1 MTKSEE
7 IETLKT
13 IVKNLPKRSY
23 LAELFKHIVPQFERD
38 VRSDFLTLPD
48 INAIEHDLLQFQ
60 DQVKR
65 EAAQVNALLRQKA
78 ALVDELSSLRCTERE
93 VKARLEP
100 LRNIL
105 NSLRL

>member
-48 INAIEHDLLQFQ
+48 IKAIEHDLLQFQ

-65 EAAQVNALLRQKA
+65 EAAQVNALIRQRQELVNEISELKYRESQIKDRLA
-78 ALVDELSSLRCTERE
+78 SVKNLINNAL
-93 VKARLEP
+93 A
-100 LRNIL
+100 
-105 NSLRL
+105 